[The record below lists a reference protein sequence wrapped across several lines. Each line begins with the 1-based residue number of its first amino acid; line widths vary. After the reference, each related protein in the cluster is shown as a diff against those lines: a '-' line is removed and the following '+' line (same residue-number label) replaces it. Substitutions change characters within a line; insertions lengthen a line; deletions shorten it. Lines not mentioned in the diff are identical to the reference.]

1 MQEVQIN
8 RRISSNADSG
18 IIGRYSSNSVRKR
31 RTRQKACPVFPESGN
46 DFLKECIHSLPSK
59 DQEEL
64 PIELDEEESMQLMY
78 DAMTNYL
85 GLLGKKFEYQ
95 LTGNFRIDICSL
107 YAEFTG
113 CLQKETYA
121 DMNLVNEWDNNY
133 LELCLYH
140 YPNVFC
146 DEFVFLPISIVERLT
161 EPLATLFLDFVGFYY
176 KTQHVS
182 VPEENDYFSYV
193 IDFEAEEAGETADDP
208 HCELSDEERSEYKKF
223 AECAL
228 DYQNGGRYYPYFE
241 HIINYV
247 PDKDTLM
254 EHFEKAKH
262 LYDGNS
268 LELIKCLIEG
278 VELCAEDCI
287 MRYNYVEGKA
297 DKILLDIYQDE
308 IEPVELDALFL
319 IIWDEMDPVVNHAMD
334 YINSMISEG
343 GAIGVCQY
351 LKLTKETDTIF
362 KQSTFPV
369 ELNKWFS
376 ELIEIINTYGTDK

>member
-8 RRISSNADSG
+8 RRISSNAGSG
-18 IIGRYSSNSVRKR
+18 ITGRHSFNPVRKR
-31 RTRQKACPVFPESGN
+31 GTRQEARPIFPESGN
-46 DFLKECIHSLPSK
+46 DFLKEHIHSLPSK

-64 PIELDEEESMQLMY
+64 PIELDEEVSMQLMY
-78 DAMTNYL
+78 DAMSNYL

-95 LTGNFRIDICSL
+95 LIGNFRIDICSL
-107 YAEFTG
+107 YTEFTG

-121 DMNLVNEWDNNY
+121 DINLVNEWGNNY

-140 YPNVFC
+140 YPNAFR

-193 IDFEAEEAGETADDP
+193 IDFEAEEVRETADDP

-228 DYQNGGRYYPYFE
+228 NYQNGGRYYPYFE

-247 PDKDTLM
+247 PDKDALIERM
-254 EHFEKAKH
+254 VKAKRH
-262 LYDGNS
+262 YGGDS
-268 LELIKCLIEG
+268 LKLIECLIDG
-278 VELCAEDCI
+278 VEVCSKDCI

-297 DKILLDIYQDE
+297 DKILLDIYQED
-308 IEPVELDALFL
+308 IEPVELDAVFL
-319 IIWDEMDPVVNHAMD
+319 IIWDEIDPVVYRAMD

-343 GAIGVCQY
+343 GAVGVCQY

-362 KQSTFPV
+362 QQSTFPV